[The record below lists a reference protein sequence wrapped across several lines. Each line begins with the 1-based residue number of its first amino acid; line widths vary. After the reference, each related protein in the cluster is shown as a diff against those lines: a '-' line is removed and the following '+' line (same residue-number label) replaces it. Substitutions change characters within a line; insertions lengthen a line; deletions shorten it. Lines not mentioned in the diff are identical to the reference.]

1 MNASE
6 AYKSLKPKDPVAS
19 KLMEPVRTNTRQSD
33 DGASKQQTKK
43 TDIRRKSQ
51 VKVTRQMTS
60 EESKKISRQFTR
72 QESVITVTSTTT
84 TKIVNGKV
92 VSQET
97 DVKKS
102 VDANMK
108 QSSDANVRKAV
119 EAATTVSVKQSKTT
133 TAKALK
139 SASVG
144 KKVNRTPA
152 SS

>member
-1 MNASE
+1 
-6 AYKSLKPKDPVAS
+6 
-19 KLMEPVRTNTRQSD
+19 
-33 DGASKQQTKK
+33 
-43 TDIRRKSQ
+43 
-51 VKVTRQMTS
+51 MTS
-60 EESKKISRQFTR
+60 EESKKITRQFTR

-92 VSQET
+92 VAQET

-102 VDANMK
+102 VDTNVK
-108 QSSDANVRKAV
+108 QSNDASVRKSV
-119 EAATTVSVKQSKTT
+119 EAATNISAKQSRT
-133 TAKALK
+133 TAKESNASGVNKAKK

>member
-1 MNASE
+1 
-6 AYKSLKPKDPVAS
+6 
-19 KLMEPVRTNTRQSD
+19 
-33 DGASKQQTKK
+33 
-43 TDIRRKSQ
+43 
-51 VKVTRQMTS
+51 MTS
-60 EESKKISRQFTR
+60 EESKKITRQFTR
-72 QESVITVTSTTT
+72 QESVITVTSTT

-102 VDANMK
+102 VDTNVK
-108 QSSDANVRKAV
+108 QSSDANVRKSV
-119 EAATTVSVKQSKTT
+119 EAATNISAKQSRT
-133 TAKALK
+133 TAKDNNSSSNTGVNKAKK

>member
-1 MNASE
+1 
-6 AYKSLKPKDPVAS
+6 
-19 KLMEPVRTNTRQSD
+19 MEPVRTATRQSD
-33 DGASKQQTKK
+33 EGASSKQQTKK

-60 EESKKISRQFTR
+60 EESKKITRQFTR

-84 TKIVNGKV
+84 KIINGKV
-92 VSQET
+92 VAQET

-102 VDANMK
+102 VDTNVK
-108 QSSDANVRKAV
+108 QSNDASVRKSV
-119 EAATTVSVKQSKTT
+119 EAATNISAKQSRT
-133 TAKALK
+133 TAKESNTSGVNKAKK